1 MTADERGAYV
11 ILEGREALG
20 LSFAE
25 ACDDLTFIE
34 KASRYRGRSP
44 HLAPLRDYARCR
56 MGLPLVES
64 RGPAPGL
71 GGGGHLS
78 DPGAPCEAASRAS
91 DSESDAAATEA
102 DEWAFVSAPEP

>member
-1 MTADERGAYV
+1 MSADERGAYV

-44 HLAPLRDYARCR
+44 HLALLCDYPLA
-56 MGLPLVES
+56 
-64 RGPAPGL
+64 
-71 GGGGHLS
+71 
-78 DPGAPCEAASRAS
+78 
-91 DSESDAAATEA
+91 
-102 DEWAFVSAPEP
+102 

>member
-1 MTADERGAYV
+1 MSADERGAYV

-44 HLAPLRDYARCR
+44 HLASLRDYARCR
-56 MGLPLVES
+56 MELPLVES
-64 RGPAPGL
+64 RGL
-71 GGGGHLS
+71 G
-78 DPGAPCEAASRAS
+78 PRTRRWRAS
-91 DSESDAAATEA
+91 LGLWSAARSCWPRLRFRVRYGC
-102 DEWAFVSAPEP
+102 D